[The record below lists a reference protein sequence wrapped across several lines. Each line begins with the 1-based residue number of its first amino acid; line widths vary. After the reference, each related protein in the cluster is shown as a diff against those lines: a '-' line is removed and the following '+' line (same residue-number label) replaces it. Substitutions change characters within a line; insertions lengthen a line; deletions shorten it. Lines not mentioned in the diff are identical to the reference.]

1 MNAFEILMVLA
12 LGSLAGTG
20 IGLTIGFLAKKRR
33 SSMFLQVRNEIT
45 LNLALVLVCSAIS
58 IGCLAWI
65 SLV

>member
-1 MNAFEILMVLA
+1 MNAFDILMVLS

-20 IGLTIGFLAKKRR
+20 IGLIIGFMAKKRR
-33 SSMFLQVRNEIT
+33 SYMFLQFRNEIT

>member
-1 MNAFEILMVLA
+1 MNAFDILMVLA

-20 IGLTIGFLAKKRR
+20 IGLIIGFLAKKRR
-33 SSMFLQVRNEIT
+33 SCMFLQFRNEIT
-45 LNLALVLVCSAIS
+45 LNLALILVCSAIS

>member
-1 MNAFEILMVLA
+1 MNAFDILMVLA

-33 SSMFLQVRNEIT
+33 SYMFLQVRNEIT
-45 LNLALVLVCSAIS
+45 LNLALVLVCSSIS

>member
-1 MNAFEILMVLA
+1 MNAFDILMVFA

-33 SSMFLQVRNEIT
+33 SSMFLKISNEIT

-58 IGCLAWI
+58 IGGLAWI

>member
-1 MNAFEILMVLA
+1 MNAFDILMVLA

-20 IGLTIGFLAKKRR
+20 IGLIIGFLARKRK
-33 SSMFLQVRNEIT
+33 SYMFLQFRNEIT

>member
-1 MNAFEILMVLA
+1 MNAFDILMVLA

-20 IGLTIGFLAKKRR
+20 IGLIIGFLARKRK
-33 SSMFLQVRNEIT
+33 SYMFLQFRNEIT
-45 LNLALVLVCSAIS
+45 LNLALILVCSAIS